1 MLAVSKEIRLKG
13 EMEMSD
19 NFRYL
24 LNYSL
29 TEYYN
34 CDDEQYTKVL
44 NIITDKLI
52 DVAHENGWEQEVSQ
66 VLDSFN

>member
-1 MLAVSKEIRLKG
+1 MP
-13 EMEMSD
+13 D

-34 CDDEQYTKVL
+34 CEDEKYTEVL
-44 NIITDKLI
+44 NKITNKLL

-66 VLDSFN
+66 IMDNFN